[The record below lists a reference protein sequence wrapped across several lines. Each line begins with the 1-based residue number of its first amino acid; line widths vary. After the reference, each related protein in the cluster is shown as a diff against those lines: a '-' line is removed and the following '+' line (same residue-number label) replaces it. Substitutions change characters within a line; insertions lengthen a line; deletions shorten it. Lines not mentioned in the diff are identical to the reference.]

1 MWEQALRE
9 GVRAMME
16 AGKGSREDMIF
27 QWVLRDK
34 RASRHRRNSA
44 EGPHRQGRDDGTG
57 RSAVS

>member
-1 MWEQALRE
+1 
-9 GVRAMME
+9 MME

-34 RASRHRRNSA
+34 RASRHSRNSP